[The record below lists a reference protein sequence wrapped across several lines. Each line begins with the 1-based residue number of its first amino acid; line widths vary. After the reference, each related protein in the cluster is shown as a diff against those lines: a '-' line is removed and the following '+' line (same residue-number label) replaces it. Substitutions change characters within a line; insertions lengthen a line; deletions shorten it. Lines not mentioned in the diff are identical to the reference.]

1 MKKDALKPAHSANH
15 PTEAEIDR
23 TLAESFP
30 ASDPPGWTLGLEQ
43 ADATTDQRQSEEAS
57 ASLETVIVTRVRDL
71 VGGFKV
77 RRALPSARRRMVGP
91 FIFLDQMGPEILQ
104 ANTGLDVA
112 PHPHIGLATVTYLFE
127 GELLHRDSL
136 GVVQPIRPGEVN
148 WMTAG
153 KGIVHSERTPP
164 ELRQTGSKLFGIQ
177 SWVALPQRDEE
188 TDPSFV
194 HHGADELP
202 VIEGE
207 GKRVRLI
214 SGSLYGARSP
224 VRTLSEMFYADVTI
238 EPGARLPVPTE
249 HEERAAYVVG
259 GAVELLRDG
268 GTFNAGQLMVFK
280 PGEEITLQAPESSP
294 ARIMLLGGEPLD
306 GKRHIFWNFV
316 SSSKGRI
323 EQAKEDWKA
332 GRFTPVPDETGFI
345 PLNSSELHHGLR
357 RKQV

>member
-1 MKKDALKPAHSANH
+1 MKKDTLNADHSKH
-15 PTEAEIDR
+15 YPTEAEIDR

-30 ASDPPGWTLGLEQ
+30 ASDPPGWTLGLGQ
-43 ADATTDQRQSEEAS
+43 TGAPVDQRQSEGAH
-57 ASLETVIVTRVRDL
+57 ASLETVIVTRMRDL

-77 RRALPSARRRMVGP
+77 RRALPSSRRRMVGP
-91 FIFLDQMGPEILQ
+91 FIFLDQMGPEMLR

-136 GVVQPIRPGEVN
+136 GIVQPIRPGEVN

-188 TDPSFV
+188 TDPAFA

-202 VIEGE
+202 IIEGE

-214 SGSLYGARSP
+214 SGSLYGAHAP

-238 EPGARLPVPTE
+238 QEGARLSVPAE
-249 HEERAAYVVG
+249 HEERAAYVVEG
-259 GAVELLRDG
+259 SVELLRDG
-268 GTFNAGQLMVFK
+268 GSFDAGQLLIFK

-294 ARIMLLGGEPLD
+294 VRVMLLGGEPMD

-316 SSSKGRI
+316 SSSKERI

-332 GRFTPVPDETGFI
+332 GRFAPVQDETEFI
-345 PLNSSELHHGLR
+345 PLPESEPAVVR
-357 RKQV
+357 YP